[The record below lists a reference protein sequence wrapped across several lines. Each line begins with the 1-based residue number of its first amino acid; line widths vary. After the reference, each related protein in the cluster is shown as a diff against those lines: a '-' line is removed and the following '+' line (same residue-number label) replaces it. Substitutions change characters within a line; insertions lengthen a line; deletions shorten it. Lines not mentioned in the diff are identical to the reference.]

1 MMAARLMGLVQEAGK
16 AKRTKEEEEEEK
28 KQNLDV
34 EGSGIDFESS
44 DFPMWKHRSHESAK
58 VQGHNLA
65 SKARYGNG

>member
-1 MMAARLMGLVQEAGK
+1 MMAARLIGLVQEAGK
-16 AKRTKEEEEEEK
+16 AKRTKEEEEEK

>member
-1 MMAARLMGLVQEAGK
+1 MMAARLIGLVQEAGK
-16 AKRTKEEEEEEK
+16 AKRTKEEEK

>member
-1 MMAARLMGLVQEAGK
+1 MMAARLMGFVHEAGK
-16 AKRTKEEEEEEK
+16 AKRTKEEEGK

-34 EGSGIDFESS
+34 EGSGIDFESP

>member
-16 AKRTKEEEEEEK
+16 AKRTKEEEK